1 MTTGPHAPTLDP
13 PTRTPIVRPLLAWTI
28 LIMLVLFIVVN
39 WADKAI
45 LGLVATPVMKE
56 LGIGEAEFGFIGSS
70 FYFLFSITG
79 MLVGFLAN
87 RLPTRWILLV
97 MALLW
102 SATQLPVV
110 LLTSA
115 GALLFSRISLG
126 AAEGPSGA
134 LANNLAFTWFPN
146 DRRAVPSALIS
157 SGASI
162 AKIAIAPVL
171 TLVIVAW
178 GWRSAFWALIA
189 FGVVWS
195 VAWLL
200 IGKEGPYG
208 TRTDEDR
215 AAVTDTQADRPVPFR
230 HLALNGTFIG
240 ACLGTFTQY
249 AMVTVILTWF
259 PAYMEDG
266 LGFSQAQSGFLFG
279 LPSITAMTAMVG
291 GGALTDRVLRR
302 GVSSRKARAM
312 VSMIG
317 MIIGGA
323 ILLAMPLAPNRYVAI
338 VFLVTG
344 YGVTCLAIPL
354 MAAAV
359 GALAPAR
366 QRSGVLGLYLAIQN
380 SSGIVAPLVTGL
392 IVGAAATEVLG
403 YTHAFQ
409 VWGAVVIVGG
419 LLIGWLVHPERDIAR
434 IATRQPSAK
443 AK

>member
-1 MTTGPHAPTLDP
+1 V
-13 PTRTPIVRPLLAWTI
+13 VRPVLAWTI
-28 LIMLVLFIVVN
+28 TILLVLFIVVN

-56 LGIGEAEFGFIGSS
+56 LGVGEAEFGFIGSS
-70 FYFLFSITG
+70 FYFLFSLTG

-87 RLPTRWILLV
+87 RLPTKWILLV

-102 SATQLPVV
+102 SVTQLPVV
-110 LLTSA
+110 MLTSV
-115 GALLFSRISLG
+115 GALMFSRISLG

-134 LANNLAFTWFPN
+134 LANNLAFTWFPDN
-146 DRRAVPSALIS
+146 RRSVPSSLIS

-178 GWRSAFWALIA
+178 GWRSAFWVLIA

-195 VAWLL
+195 AAWLL

-208 TRTDEDR
+208 TKTDENR
-215 AAVTDTQADRPVPFR
+215 NAVTDTQEDRPVRFR

-240 ACLGTFTQY
+240 ACIGTFTQY

-266 LGFSQAQSGFLFG
+266 LGFTQAQAGFLFG
-279 LPSITAMTAMVG
+279 LPSVTGMAAMVG
-291 GGALTDRVLRR
+291 SAALADRALRR
-302 GVSSRKARAM
+302 GGTSRKARA
-312 VSMIG
+312 VASTVC

-323 ILLAMPLAPNRYVAI
+323 ILLATPLAPNRYWAVAF
-338 VFLVTG
+338 VVVG
-344 YGVTCLAIPL
+344 YGVSCAVNPL
-354 MAAAV
+354 MAATV

-366 QRSGVLGLYLAIQN
+366 QRAGTLGLYLAIQN
-380 SSGIVAPLVTGL
+380 SSGIVAPMVTGA
-392 IVGAAATEVLG
+392 IVGAAATELLG

-409 VWGAVVIVGG
+409 VWGAVVIAGAVV
-419 LLIGWLVHPERDIAR
+419 LALLVHPERDVAKIA
-434 IATRQPSAK
+434 ARQPSAK